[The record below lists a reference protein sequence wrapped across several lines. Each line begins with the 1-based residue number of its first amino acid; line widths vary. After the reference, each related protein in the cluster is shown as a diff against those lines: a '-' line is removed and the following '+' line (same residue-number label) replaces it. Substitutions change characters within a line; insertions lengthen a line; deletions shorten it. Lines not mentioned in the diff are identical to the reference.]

1 MGNQDVI
8 TFQNFLLLNWFGFS
22 VTLQNFEDRFSHSKM
37 YFLNY
42 NFIFLVNKLSRQK
55 KPHNC
60 PQLVLAEPRGLLI
73 HREPLK
79 ILTFGFVPCSRA
91 LVSNRVIP
99 TGSGQGT
106 PHPPLSLEEGLAPG
120 VGVKGWK
127 VPRNTEENAAFSR
140 DLVGWD

>member
-1 MGNQDVI
+1 M
-8 TFQNFLLLNWFGFS
+8 
-22 VTLQNFEDRFSHSKM
+22 
-37 YFLNY
+37 
-42 NFIFLVNKLSRQK
+42 
-55 KPHNC
+55 
-60 PQLVLAEPRGLLI
+60 
-73 HREPLK
+73 
-79 ILTFGFVPCSRA
+79 
-91 LVSNRVIP
+91 SNRVIP